1 MESRSVSAILRPFQN
16 LTGTLLMTH
25 IPSAP
30 PPLSEE
36 EQARLESSK
45 RLVSYMLLAMG
56 VGVVG
61 VIAFGLYRMAA
72 LIIANS

>member
-1 MESRSVSAILRPFQN
+1 
-16 LTGTLLMTH
+16 MTH